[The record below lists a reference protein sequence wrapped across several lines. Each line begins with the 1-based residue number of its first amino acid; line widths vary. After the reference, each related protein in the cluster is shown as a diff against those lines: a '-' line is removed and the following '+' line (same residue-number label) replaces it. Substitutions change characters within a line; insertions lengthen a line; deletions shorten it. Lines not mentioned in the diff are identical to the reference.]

1 MVRIFNK
8 NYFSMNILMKS
19 KNDDDDEKRIVRYA
33 EQRQTQLGVERVR
46 LQMQANGEGVLNLG
60 VGDDLTQLYDLELL
74 VGLSHLSKLCC

>member
-1 MVRIFNK
+1 M
-8 NYFSMNILMKS
+8 YCFSMKVLMKS